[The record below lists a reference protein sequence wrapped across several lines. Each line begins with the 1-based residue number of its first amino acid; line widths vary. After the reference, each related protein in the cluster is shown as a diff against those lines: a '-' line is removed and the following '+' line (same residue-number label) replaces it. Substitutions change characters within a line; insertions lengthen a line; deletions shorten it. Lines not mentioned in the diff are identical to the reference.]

1 VESALEKAQEV
12 INDQYITIQDLQ
24 FQVTSVL
31 EGIRILNDRVEEY
44 DKRFDAVQESMQIFY
59 SEVQAE
65 NNKRN
70 NVVIQALDT
79 MYEKIAG
86 EVTAKTDSPI
96 SPAIPQF
103 GSPRLDT
110 RPQFANNGSGSPVNS
125 NQFNAINLQLEN
137 QAKMIRNIHGQ
148 LSTLQNSIAAVQ
160 HQAANNIPPLVQS
173 FCDDVSSHMAGYQ
186 RDQALAVE
194 RIRGLGNT
202 ITTMNGSMAKHVANS
217 DNNFRETAMH
227 MDSVKKRFAEHRKQ
241 LDNLI
246 TAWRETMLTTDE
258 LTVKF
263 ESLKEFLSVK
273 VVPTI
278 GKWSKVVPGLIEG
291 NLGNVDVNQSS
302 IGSTTNPTTTTG
314 DKGGRNVSTQD
325 GDGGAN
331 NPIEL

>member
-1 VESALEKAQEV
+1 V
-12 INDQYITIQDLQ
+12 I
-24 FQVTSVL
+24 
-31 EGIRILNDRVEEY
+31 
-44 DKRFDAVQESMQIFY
+44 A
-59 SEVQAE
+59 
-65 NNKRN
+65 
-70 NVVIQALDT
+70 
-79 MYEKIAG
+79 
-86 EVTAKTDSPI
+86 
-96 SPAIPQF
+96 
-103 GSPRLDT
+103 
-110 RPQFANNGSGSPVNS
+110 
-125 NQFNAINLQLEN
+125 NQFSAINLQLEN
-137 QAKMIRNIHGQ
+137 QAKMIRNIHTQ
-148 LSTLQNSIAAVQ
+148 LSTLQNAIAAVQ
-160 HQAANNIPPLVQS
+160 HQAANNIPPRVQT
-173 FCDDVSSHMAGYQ
+173 FCDEVSNHMAAYQ
-186 RDQALAVE
+186 REQGLAAE

-202 ITTMNGSMAKHVANS
+202 LTTITGNVQKHVANS

-291 NLGNVDVNQSS
+291 NIGDAGGAPIVQQSS
-302 IGSTTNPTTTTG
+302 IGSTANPTTMTRDTG
-314 DKGGRNVSTQD
+314 SRNVSTRD